1 MFTPASPIRRATSPI
16 VPGRSSTST
25 TSTSRSPLVAAAGGL
40 AAMVHLL
47 AADTARQALRF
58 TFPGVPDRPGEA
70 LAILA
75 DNARIA
81 ATILLVAALRG
92 LPAAEAR
99 HSPLYTLAAGCCDA
113 IVVLVYLTN
122 VARRRR
128 RTRRLRRPHGRGAAP
143 PRAGRARRVR
153 APARALPASAPP
165 PDHPAGGRR
174 DGDGVS
180 DAASG
185 GCDRRDVR
193 LTAFCRRMGVGEPG
207 RLSASAA

>member
-92 LPAAEAR
+92 LPTAEAR
-99 HSPLYTLAAGCCDA
+99 HPPLYTLAAGCCDA
-113 IVVLVYLTN
+113 IVALVCLTN
-122 VARRRR
+122 VAVVAPRSAPTTPAWPRRCSPTGRSSSPHSRSRSGSTRRRAATRSPGR
-128 RTRRLRRPHGRGAAP
+128 R
-143 PRAGRARRVR
+143 
-153 APARALPASAPP
+153 
-165 PDHPAGGRR
+165 RR
-174 DGDGVS
+174 DGD
-180 DAASG
+180 
-185 GCDRRDVR
+185 
-193 LTAFCRRMGVGEPG
+193 
-207 RLSASAA
+207 

>member
-70 LAILA
+70 LAIMA

-99 HSPLYTLAAGCCDA
+99 HPPLYTLAAGCCDA
-113 IVVLVYLTN
+113 IVVLVCLTN
-122 VARRRR
+122 VAVV
-128 RTRRLRRPHGRGAAP
+128 GAALG
-143 PRAGRARRVR
+143 AYGARM
-153 APARALPASAPP
+153 AQALLP
-165 PDHPAGGRR
+165 H
-174 DGDGVS
+174 
-180 DAASG
+180 
-185 GCDRRDVR
+185 
-193 LTAFCRRMGVGEPG
+193 
-207 RLSASAA
+207 

>member
-1 MFTPASPIRRATSPI
+1 M
-16 VPGRSSTST
+16 
-25 TSTSRSPLVAAAGGL
+25 AAAGGL

-99 HSPLYTLAAGCCDA
+99 HPPLYTLAAGCCDA
-113 IVVLVYLTN
+113 IVVLVCLTN
-122 VARRRR
+122 MAEALLPHGPVELAAFALPLGLYPQARRHPITRPAPAGRR
-128 RTRRLRRPHGRGAAP
+128 RCA
-143 PRAGRARRVR
+143 
-153 APARALPASAPP
+153 
-165 PDHPAGGRR
+165 
-174 DGDGVS
+174 
-180 DAASG
+180 
-185 GCDRRDVR
+185 
-193 LTAFCRRMGVGEPG
+193 
-207 RLSASAA
+207 